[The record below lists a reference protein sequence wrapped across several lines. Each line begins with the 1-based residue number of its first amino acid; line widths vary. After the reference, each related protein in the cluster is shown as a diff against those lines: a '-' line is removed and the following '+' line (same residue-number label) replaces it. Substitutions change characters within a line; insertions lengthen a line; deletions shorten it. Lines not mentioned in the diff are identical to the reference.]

1 MNGIE
6 FCRRIREMSDV
17 PFIIY
22 TGRGS
27 EEGASVAFDAGAD
40 DYLRKEPGQGHYRVL
55 VKRIRQAVEKHWVEG
70 LYWNVLENCRD
81 GVVIV
86 EGTRIVFA
94 NQAMA
99 DLVGVSSAGELLRN
113 ATENISFPTEWS
125 SF

>member
-1 MNGIE
+1 
-6 FCRRIREMSDV
+6 
-17 PFIIY
+17 
-22 TGRGS
+22 
-27 EEGASVAFDAGAD
+27 
-40 DYLRKEPGQGHYRVL
+40 VL

-113 ATENISFPTEWS
+113 ATDNISFPTEWS